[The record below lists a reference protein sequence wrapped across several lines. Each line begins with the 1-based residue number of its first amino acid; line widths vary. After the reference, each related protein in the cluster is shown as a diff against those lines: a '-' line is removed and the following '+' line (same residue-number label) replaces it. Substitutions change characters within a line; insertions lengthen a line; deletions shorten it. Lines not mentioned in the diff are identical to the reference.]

1 MSAAAV
7 KYAAPDRS
15 APLVEG
21 EFLFTEE
28 DFKTIAAVLHADSG
42 IYLPAA
48 KATLVYSRLA
58 KRLRALGLRLFS
70 EYCEL
75 VTGPEGQ
82 QERRAMLAALTTNVT
97 RFFREPHHFDH
108 LRQNVLPPFI
118 EAARKGARVRLWS
131 AGCSTGQE
139 PYSIGLTLLGL
150 MPDAAQFDVKIL
162 ATDIDPVVLGTARA
176 GSYSEEA
183 VGPIPQQMR
192 RWLAPV
198 AGSGDWRVGEEL
210 KRLIAFRELNLLGPW
225 PMKGRFQAI
234 FCRNVAIYFEDSAQ
248 QRLWERFAGVLEPGG
263 RLYVGHSERATP
275 AVLQQDGLTTY
286 KVREGRA

>member
-1 MSAAAV
+1 MSAAAL
-7 KYAAPDRS
+7 KYAAADRS

-21 EFLFTEE
+21 EFPFTAE
-28 DFKTIAAVLHADSG
+28 DFKTISAVMHEDSG
-42 IYLPAA
+42 IYLPDA

-58 KRLRALGLRLFS
+58 KRLRALGLRTFS

-82 QERRAMLAALTTNVT
+82 DERRAMLAALTTNVT

-108 LRQNVLPPFI
+108 LRQNVLPPLV

-139 PYSIGLTLLGL
+139 PYTIGLTLLGL

-162 ATDIDPVVLGTARA
+162 ATDIDPVVVRTARE
-176 GSYSEEA
+176 GIYSGEA
-183 VGPIPQQMR
+183 VSPIPQQMR
-192 RWLAPV
+192 RWLSPA
-198 AGSGDWRVGEEL
+198 SGDWRVGEEL
-210 KRLIAFRELNLLGPW
+210 KRLVAFRELNLLGPW

-234 FCRNVAIYFEDSAQ
+234 FCRNVAIYFEDAAQ
-248 QRLWERFAGVLEPGG
+248 QRLWERFAGMLEPGG
-263 RLYVGHSERATP
+263 RLYVGHSERATC

-286 KVREGRA
+286 RVKEGRA